1 MTKTRLDLTEL
12 CPCGTQ
18 KLYGECCWDKNFKW
32 VRDDSGE
39 VMRVVPLSEEAVD
52 ALESA
57 QADFFDVF
65 GRSPHEDDP
74 VFLVKYLSSE
84 SDFIREMAEIMERR
98 ETRPELIYAFKRT
111 KGLLVSEENY
121 EQLPTKDR
129 QDWDDAIEEYFEL
142 LEQGLSQ
149 SPFEATWADLNDEL
163 NKLIMVFGYTL
174 EHGHNESY
182 VPELLYSSI
191 VSLDEYIFIC
201 ATRAF
206 KTLRSIRYLLDKE
219 IGADSLALCRSI
231 YESYLHIVYV
241 ASQPEGL
248 ATLVDATHGLKVGT
262 HEFKKNKRGG
272 SDRRTI
278 VCKATGDEYKSS
290 ISTFTMAS
298 SSSNSDDRELF
309 DSMYKFLSE
318 FTHTGFSTAHVL
330 FDDSQSLDPLLNEL
344 SLEALFYAVFLS
356 TLVLDQVRKISALK
370 ESVAIDI
377 GVAISKTCSKLMSFL
392 VVVIDSQGTSSPQ
405 FQLIRERLK
414 DIDIQEEVA
423 HFTKQ

>member
-1 MTKTRLDLTEL
+1 MKKTRLDSTEL

-18 KLYGECCWDKNFKW
+18 KLYGECCWDGNFEW
-32 VRDDSGE
+32 VRDNSGA
-39 VMRVVPLSEEAVD
+39 VVRVVPLPEEVVD
-52 ALESA
+52 ALENA
-57 QADFFDVF
+57 QANFSNVF

-84 SDFIREMAEIMERR
+84 SDIIREMSEVMKNSEI
-98 ETRPELIYAFKRT
+98 RPELIYAFKRT
-111 KGLLVSEENY
+111 KGLPVTEETY

-129 QDWDDAIEEYFEL
+129 RDWDEAIEEYFRL
-142 LEQGLSQ
+142 VEQGLSQ

-174 EHGHNESY
+174 EHGRNESY
-182 VPELLYSSI
+182 IPELLYSSI

-201 ATRAF
+201 ATKAF

-219 IGADSLALCRSI
+219 VGADSLALCRSI

-241 ASQPEGL
+241 ISQPEGL
-248 ATLVDATHGLKVGT
+248 ATLVDANYGLKVGT
-262 HEFKKNKRGG
+262 HEFKKTKRG

-278 VCKATGDEYKSS
+278 VCKSTGDEYKT
-290 ISTFTMAS
+290 ISASTMAS
-298 SSSNSDDRELF
+298 ESNNSADHELF

-344 SLEALFYAVFLS
+344 SLEASFYAVFLS
-356 TLVLDQVRKISALK
+356 TLVLDRVRKSSALK

-377 GVAISKTCSKLMSFL
+377 SVAISKTCSKLMSSL
-392 VVVIDSQGTSSPQ
+392 VILVDSQEPISPH

-414 DIDIQEEVA
+414 DIDI
-423 HFTKQ
+423 H